1 MMFGDA
7 NKTKEFKKLDE
18 INGIKVKGRGYI
30 ANNGDL
36 AGEFFSPYV
45 PLDQG
50 FSFYDAYAKI
60 PIMEFNGEEFE
71 VFRENQ
77 PQTEKTELI
86 EEEEALNTEINGRPL
101 KEFAEEQN
109 LKMATLRKIIYLLQ
123 EQGFVFERTESAIL
137 VDPFQEELLLE
148 ILIHF
153 EEGGRKSYPKA
164 VEAML
169 SHHGLGQGQGQA

>member
-1 MMFGDA
+1 
-7 NKTKEFKKLDE
+7 
-18 INGIKVKGRGYI
+18 
-30 ANNGDL
+30 
-36 AGEFFSPYV
+36 
-45 PLDQG
+45 
-50 FSFYDAYAKI
+50 
-60 PIMEFNGEEFE
+60 MEFNGEEFE
-71 VFRENQ
+71 VFGEDQ

-86 EEEEALNTEINGRPL
+86 EEKEALNNKTNGRPL
-101 KEFAEEQN
+101 KEFAEEQD

-123 EQGFVFERTESAIL
+123 EQGIVFERTESAIL

-164 VEAML
+164 VEATL